1 VLPLHTIEKHVA
13 KALEED
19 DRWRVIIR
27 GNCWLCPYCL
37 KIGARDL
44 RMDEPVEEKLAQHF
58 LRGCTGWNYFN
69 AEPEPIERLRHRAR
83 FLVFKLRILRW
94 IRDDRRYRFAEDGR
108 WLCPYCLDSS
118 TVKVRPGILDDPE
131 GWGDSPEDAP
141 FLEEI
146 VAHLLGCEDFKR
158 GEDRLRSVQELE
170 EAKTH
175 GARLRG
181 LEDLRERFRFER
193 SYQLFDSSRRWL
205 CPFCATAQ
213 DFRLSGKPTEEFYLG
228 MGTHLSTCKARK
240 VLGDKPRPV
249 EELKDRIRA
258 GAKARQLDKVRR
270 KVSRHAMWR
279 VRDLEGRW
287 YCPYCTRQTLIQ
299 YPSRRDSSGELD
311 RFLRGVLEHLSACD
325 DYRRPDKAVRER
337 AEMAAAVEEANLTI
351 TRVRRVRRLLSED
364 PLFGVT
370 DRSHDW
376 LCPYCR
382 RVQRHIHL
390 DFSEES
396 ATFEK
401 TVEIVAAHLYR
412 ECDSAND
419 DPPPIDLAGLK
430 ELARPRQVEVLR
442 RAEPIG
448 APTDPLEESQ
458 WARIKRDLDLLK
470 TRAAKRE
477 SSLQE
482 ARSKQLRLLSDLP
495 EIPGYAF
502 GRVYTPCDAVGGDF
516 YNVFQASEGVW
527 GFSIGDISGHG
538 IEAALLMGLAKK
550 LIEVHGRGMSSPAQV
565 LCLANQ
571 DIYNDLDERTF
582 VTAFYGVLEAER
594 RTFRVARAGHD
605 PVVLFNNRRSPRLQ
619 VIDQRGMA
627 LGMDEGP
634 LFERAIEE
642 LEVTLMPGD
651 LVFQYTDGVTET
663 MNPQSEQF
671 GNERLNA
678 VIEANGQHEVEYVL
692 WKIERALRAFRGERE
707 QEDDV
712 TMVAFQVLG

>member
-1 VLPLHTIEKHVA
+1 MLPLRTIEKHVA

-44 RMDEPVEEKLAQHF
+44 RMDETVEEKLAQHF
-58 LRGCTGWNYFN
+58 LRGCQAWDYFK
-69 AEPEPIERLRHRAR
+69 AEPQPIERLRHRAR

-94 IRDDRRYRFAEDGR
+94 VEEDRRYRFYEGGR
-108 WLCPYCLDSS
+108 WMCPYCLDPAAARI
-118 TVKVRPGILDDPE
+118 KPGLLDDPE
-131 GWGDSPEDAP
+131 AWGEAPEEAP

-146 VAHLLGCEDFKR
+146 VSHLLNCADFQR
-158 GEDRLRSVQELE
+158 GEDQLHSIQELE
-170 EAKTH
+170 QTASQ
-175 GARLRG
+175 GARRRG
-181 LEDLRERFRFER
+181 IEALRERFRQER
-193 SYQLFDSSRRWL
+193 SYQLVDQSRRWL

-213 DFRLSGKPTEEFYLG
+213 DIRLEGKPGDEFFSA
-228 MGTHLSTCKARK
+228 MGKHLSSCKARQ
-240 VLGDKPRPV
+240 VLGNRPRPV
-249 EELKDRIRA
+249 AELKDRIQQ
-258 GAKARQLDKVRR
+258 GAKARQLDKIRR
-270 KVSRHAMWR
+270 KVAGHALWR

-287 YCPYCTRQTLIQ
+287 YCPYCVRQTLIQ
-299 YPSRRDSSGELD
+299 YPTRRDSTGELD
-311 RFLRGVLEHLSACD
+311 RLLRGILEHLSGCD
-325 DYRRPDKAVRER
+325 EYRRPDKVVCER
-337 AEMAAAVEEANLTI
+337 ADMAAAVQEANLTI
-351 TRVRRVRRLLSED
+351 TRGRRVRKLLSED

-370 DRSHDW
+370 DRSDDW
-376 LCPYCR
+376 VCPYCQ

-390 DFSEES
+390 GMTEES

-401 TVEIVAAHLYR
+401 TVEIVADHLYR
-412 ECDSAND
+412 ECEAAHEEA
-419 DPPPIDLAGLK
+419 PEIELAAL
-430 ELARPRQVEVLR
+430 EALARPPEVSEVREPL
-442 RAEPIG
+442 AEPR
-448 APTDPLEESQ
+448 DPLEESQ

-482 ARSKQLRLLSDLP
+482 ARSKQLRLLPDLP
-495 EIPGYAF
+495 EIPGYSF
-502 GRVYTPCDAVGGDF
+502 GRVYKPCDAVGGDF
-516 YNVFQASEGVW
+516 YNVFRASEGVW

-550 LIEVHGRGMSSPAQV
+550 LIEVHGRGLTSPAQV

-582 VTAFYGVLEAER
+582 VTAFYGVLDAEE

-605 PVVLFNNRRSPRLQ
+605 PVVVFNPRRSPPLQ
-619 VIDQRGMA
+619 TIEQRGMA

-642 LEVTLMPGD
+642 LEITLESGD

-663 MNPQSEQF
+663 MNEESEQF

-678 VIEANGQHEVEYVL
+678 VIEANGHHEVEYVL
-692 WKIERALRAFRGERE
+692 WKIERALRAFRGSRE

-712 TMVAFQVLG
+712 TMIAFQVL

>member
-1 VLPLHTIEKHVA
+1 
-13 KALEED
+13 
-19 DRWRVIIR
+19 
-27 GNCWLCPYCL
+27 
-37 KIGARDL
+37 
-44 RMDEPVEEKLAQHF
+44 MDEPVEEKLAQHF
-58 LRGCTGWNYFN
+58 VRGCTGWNYFN

-94 IRDDRRYRFAEDGR
+94 VREDRRYRFAGGGR
-108 WLCPYCLDSS
+108 WLCPYCLDNAA
-118 TVKVRPGILDDPE
+118 VNVPDGVLEDPD
-131 GWGDSPEDAP
+131 GWGESPEEAP

-146 VAHLLGCEDFKR
+146 VGHLLSCEDFQA
-158 GEDRLRSVQELE
+158 GEDRLRSIQDLE
-170 EAKTH
+170 EAKTR
-175 GARLRG
+175 GARRRG
-181 LEDLRERFRFER
+181 LESLRKRFRTER
-193 SYQLFDSSRRWL
+193 SYQLVDQSRRWL

-213 DFRLSGKPTEEFYLG
+213 EFRLEGKPGDDFYVL
-228 MGTHLSTCKARK
+228 MGKHLSACKARQ
-240 VLGDKPRPV
+240 VLGDRPRPV
-249 EELKDRIRA
+249 EELKDQIRA

-287 YCPYCTRQTLIQ
+287 YCPYCTRQTLVQ

-311 RFLRGVLEHLSACD
+311 RFLGGVLEHLAACD
-325 DYRRPDKAVRER
+325 DYRRPNKAVRKR

-376 LCPYCR
+376 LCPYCQ

-390 DFSEES
+390 DIAEES

-401 TVEIVAAHLYR
+401 TVEIVASHLYQ
-412 ECDSAND
+412 ECDAASD
-419 DPPPIDLAGLK
+419 DPPTLGLTSLK
-430 ELARPRQVEVLR
+430 DLARPRQVEVLT
-442 RAEPIG
+442 RAEPI
-448 APTDPLEESQ
+448 AARTDPLEESQ
-458 WARIKRDLDLLK
+458 WARIKRDLDVLK
-470 TRAAKRE
+470 SRAAKRE

-482 ARSKQLRLLSDLP
+482 ARSKQLRLLSDMP
-495 EIPGYAF
+495 EIPGYSF

-516 YNVFQASEGVW
+516 FNVFRVDEGVW

-565 LCLANQ
+565 LSLANQ

-594 RTFRVARAGHD
+594 RVFRIARAGHD
-605 PVVLFNNRRSPRLQ
+605 PVVLFNPRRNPRLQ
-619 VIDQRGMA
+619 VIEQKGMA

-642 LEVTLMPGD
+642 LEVTLLPGD

-663 MNPQSEQF
+663 MNVESEQF

-678 VIEANGQHEVEYVL
+678 VIEAYGQHEVEYLL
-692 WKIERALRAFRGERE
+692 WKIERALREFRGERE

-712 TMVAFQVLG
+712 TMVAFQVLET